1 MRNAGFTRGKAHRNG
16 WKEDNSGWVRGLRGD
31 ARRRVGRLTEPTVE
45 WWDSRRRV
53 RRLGEAT
60 VECLDG
66 SDAIYETLALVHQ
79 AQAALSCVAFFMNFV
94 MRVRRHVRAVAPV
107 LF

>member
-16 WKEDNSGWVRGLRGD
+16 WKDDNSGWVRGLRGD
-31 ARRRVGRLTEPTVE
+31 ARWRVVRLTEATME
-45 WWDSRRRV
+45 WWDSRWRV

-60 VECLDG
+60 VECWDG